1 MRYPCVGLS
10 RNFTQAICIY
20 LSIYLLRQQKCKS
33 SNWKVST
40 KVFHLNRITLRIS
53 SKGNNFV
60 TKIALIWIRHW
71 IRLYFELEERAL
83 LLYYTLIS
91 TCVLC
96 SRSVFK
102 YFYYVREKGEDGV
115 KTTKIWILV
124 NTAELTIKK
133 HILHEMKTILAL
145 TYFILEELKLNQTFV
160 RHTIYSLLNEYS
172 TKTLFI

>member
-1 MRYPCVGLS
+1 MSDYL
-10 RNFTQAICIY
+10 Y
-20 LSIYLLRQQKCKS
+20 LSIYLFIYLSKQRIFKLILKL
-33 SNWKVST
+33 
-40 KVFHLNRITLRIS
+40 FHLNIITLRIS
-53 SKGNNFV
+53 LKGKNSI

-83 LLYYTLIS
+83 LLYYTLMS

-115 KTTKIWILV
+115 KTTKIWIFV

-133 HILHEMKTILAL
+133 HILHEMKTILASI
-145 TYFILEELKLNQTFV
+145 YFICIWIRILQN
-160 RHTIYSLLNEYS
+160 IS
-172 TKTLFI
+172 